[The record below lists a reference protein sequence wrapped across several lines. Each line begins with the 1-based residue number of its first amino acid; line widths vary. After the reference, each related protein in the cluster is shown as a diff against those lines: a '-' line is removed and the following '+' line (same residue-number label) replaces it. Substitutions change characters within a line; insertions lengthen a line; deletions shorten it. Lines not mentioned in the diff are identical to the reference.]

1 MNANTGEIILKK
13 IRMVSLNNGIN
24 YADLDY
30 FFRDWREN
38 KIIKMN
44 RQVIDILFKISE
56 RSLGSSDSLTVEYFR
71 ISDKKNQ
78 FIFTQN

>member
-13 IRMVSLNNGIN
+13 IRMASLNYGIK

-38 KIIKMN
+38 KIIQMN

-56 RSLGSSDSLTVEYFR
+56 EITGFG
-71 ISDKKNQ
+71 K
-78 FIFTQN
+78 